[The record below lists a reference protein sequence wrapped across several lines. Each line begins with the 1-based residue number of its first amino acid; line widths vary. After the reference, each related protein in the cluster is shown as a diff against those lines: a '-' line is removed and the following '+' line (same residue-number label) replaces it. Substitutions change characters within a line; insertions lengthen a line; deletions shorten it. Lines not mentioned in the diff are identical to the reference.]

1 MKLIET
7 LVARIDRASFRE
19 RVLLFAAAATLLAYL
34 WNATLMAPLAAQQSR
49 LAVSLEDTRQ
59 RLGKGGAAAAQDGP
73 AERFGAL
80 KSRES
85 ALKAAIAEA
94 DLELRTAQQG
104 MIDPKQMVSV
114 LTDVLGHQTGLTLV
128 LMKNLPVEPVLPP
141 ASAAGPHAP
150 PPADLGPYVHPVELI
165 LRGSYLGVLNY
176 LQELEAQPWGFEW
189 RRFEFTMTD
198 DGPEYRIEFTT
209 LSMQP
214 NWLGV

>member
-1 MKLIET
+1 VKLIES
-7 LVARIDRASFRE
+7 LGLRIDRASFRE
-19 RVLLFAAAATLLAYL
+19 RVLLFVAAATLLAYL
-34 WNATLMAPLAAQQSR
+34 WNAIVMAPLAAQQSR
-49 LAVSLEDTRQ
+49 LALSLEDTRQ
-59 RLGKGGAAAAQDGP
+59 RLGKGGAAAGPDGP

-85 ALKAAIAEA
+85 ALQAAIAEA

-104 MIDPKQMVSV
+104 MIDPKQMLSV

-141 ASAAGPHAP
+141 APTTGPRAATR
-150 PPADLGPYVHPVELI
+150 ADLGPYVHPVELI

-176 LQELEAQPWGFEW
+176 LQELESQPWGFEW